1 MLSPW
6 QLLTSFDIY
15 SLCSDIF
22 LKSLYSVIFCD
33 LNTYIETWNL
43 GKYYQCFKTSFM
55 ISLGWTQACKGKS
68 CRFYGIRC
76 HGNEINTC
84 DFPERKF

>member
-1 MLSPW
+1 MEIGALLSKFQNKLHDFAMRGNKIP
-6 QLLTSFDIY
+6 DR
-15 SLCSDIF
+15 
-22 LKSLYSVIFCD
+22 
-33 LNTYIETWNL
+33 N
-43 GKYYQCFKTSFM
+43 
-55 ISLGWTQACKGKS
+55 